1 MAIIPSIQGT
11 AVSSSSTSTCTGKI
25 SSMPYAIDAELCN
38 KGRRFPAT
46 KRRVKFSFGFGNMEA
61 IANGLSSSDCRGEEH
76 QVVMIWSLTSG
87 KQRVL
92 ADGIEV
98 HFSRSTVTGKFECQ
112 WTMKSGHHITVMG
125 AWSPLKKDPRS
136 FDLRID
142 GLSFWDMPKIYQL
155 GRGGPRQPSLPQR
168 RRTLAEIPS
177 PQLSSCSSSTCHPQQ
192 QQQQQQNQLQR
203 LPHASPASV
212 AVVWDD
218 FVLSNNSN
226 TKINAAH
233 PYAPLLPKQPFT
245 STGMNQDSTK
255 LDRALQSLIN
265 MESSPSSSQSV
276 TESPLIRRPSYS
288 DLSVQ
293 SAYATTQPSL
303 DYSLRSYH
311 RSISC
316 SSHGVPTGLHS
327 SHPHTLYSFAS

>member
-1 MAIIPSIQGT
+1 MNTLERIPLINSRGSGTRSI
-11 AVSSSSTSTCTGKI
+11 GKI

-46 KRRVKFSFGFGNMEA
+46 KRRVKFIFGFGNMEA

-98 HFSRSTVTGKFECQ
+98 HFSRSAATGKFECQ
-112 WTMKSGHHITVMG
+112 WTMKNGHHVTVTG
-125 AWSPLKKDPRS
+125 AWSPLKRDPRS

-155 GRGGPRQPSLPQR
+155 GRGGSREPTLPQR
-168 RRTLAEIPS
+168 RRTVTVVPS
-177 PQLSSCSSSTCHPQQ
+177 PQLSSCSSSTFQQ
-192 QQQQQQNQLQR
+192 QQLPQQTQLVR
-203 LPHASPASV
+203 LPHTSPASV

-218 FVLSNNSN
+218 FVLSANNS
-226 TKINAAH
+226 AALRCG
-233 PYAPLLPKQPFT
+233 AILPKQFT
-245 STGMNQDSTK
+245 ANQVSTR
-255 LDRALQSLIN
+255 LDRAHSLIN
-265 MESSPSSSQSV
+265 MESPPSQALA
-276 TESPLIRRPSYS
+276 ESLMFRRPSYS

-293 SAYATTQPSL
+293 SAYASTQPSL
-303 DYSLRSYH
+303 EYSLRSNNPHMLCSPH
-311 RSISC
+311 R
-316 SSHGVPTGLHS
+316 VPTGPYS
-327 SHPHTLYSFAS
+327 SQPHALYSFAS